1 MDTFDQPDSLREH
14 LSSERELGKRIGFV
28 PTMGGL
34 HDGHLAL
41 VHHALS
47 LTDTVVVSIFVN
59 PLQFG
64 ANEDLDAYPRRLAAD
79 LALLAEAGA
88 HVVFTPSA
96 DVMYPDGL
104 AAQTKV
110 LVPELTNVL
119 CGASR
124 PGHFDGVS
132 TVVCKLFN
140 MVAPDIAVFGQKDL
154 QQLLIIQRM
163 VADLALPIAVVG
175 HPTARDTDG
184 LALSSRNSYLTTE
197 ERKIAPQ
204 LYAALCTLADA
215 IEQGDRDYSIME
227 AKACAHLR
235 EAGFQPD
242 YIEVRRVSDLG
253 RVESD
258 DRELAIFGAARLG
271 HTRLI
276 DNIRLTISESR

>member
-1 MDTFDQPDSLREH
+1 
-14 LSSERELGKRIGFV
+14 
-28 PTMGGL
+28 
-34 HDGHLAL
+34 
-41 VHHALS
+41 
-47 LTDTVVVSIFVN
+47 
-59 PLQFG
+59 
-64 ANEDLDAYPRRLAAD
+64 
-79 LALLAEAGA
+79 
-88 HVVFTPSA
+88 
-96 DVMYPDGL
+96 
-104 AAQTKV
+104 
-110 LVPELTNVL
+110 
-119 CGASR
+119 
-124 PGHFDGVS
+124 
-132 TVVCKLFN
+132 
-140 MVAPDIAVFGQKDL
+140 
-154 QQLLIIQRM
+154 
-163 VADLALPIAVVG
+163 VG
-175 HPTARDTDG
+175 HPTALDTDG
-184 LALSSRNSYLTTE
+184 LALSSLNSYLTTE

>member
-1 MDTFDQPDSLREH
+1 MDTFDQSDGLREH
-14 LSSERELGKRIGFV
+14 LHSERALGKRVGFV

-34 HDGHLAL
+34 HEGHLAL
-41 VHHALS
+41 VQHALS

-79 LALLAEAGA
+79 LTLLEEAGA
-88 HVVFTPSA
+88 HAVFTPSS

-154 QQLLIIQRM
+154 QQLLIIRRM
-163 VADLALPIAVVG
+163 VADLALPIVVVG
-175 HPTARDTDG
+175 HPTTRDTDG
-184 LALSSRNSYLTTE
+184 LAMSSRNTYLDDVQ
-197 ERKIAPQ
+197 RAIAPLLFQ
-204 LYAALCTLADA
+204 TLSEIATAVRDGSREYVALEKRALSNLEGAGFDP
-215 IEQGDRDYSIME
+215 DYVEIRRPYDL
-227 AKACAHLR
+227 AKATAT
-235 EAGFQPD
+235 D
-242 YIEVRRVSDLG
+242 KEV
-253 RVESD
+253 
-258 DRELAIFGAARLG
+258 AIFGAARLG
-271 HTRLI
+271 ETRLI
-276 DNIRLTISESR
+276 DNVVVAAG